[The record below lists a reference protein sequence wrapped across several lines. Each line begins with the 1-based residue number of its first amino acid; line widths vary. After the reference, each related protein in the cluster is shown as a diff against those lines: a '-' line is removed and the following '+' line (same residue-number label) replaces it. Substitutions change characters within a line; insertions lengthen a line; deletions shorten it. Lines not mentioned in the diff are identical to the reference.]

1 MLYKIADF
9 IEFNPN
15 RQGLA
20 AVIEEFNHKY
30 ANSWLLLNGTPHLIH
45 QIKQNGQKLIASPM
59 GELSKDYT
67 DIKSIQNITPK
78 TGLYANKER
87 LVYLYRIPNRQWTKG
102 FSTGN
107 NYQYKSLAK
116 DANVKGDVNIIKH
129 LFDPTTRYHPE
140 SMIFDGK
147 VFLHWQKIGYTDNNS
162 GKIHVNNNR
171 FIKELEEL
179 WPQYRIT
186 LDAHNPPK
194 DMDARLITD
203 F

>member
-1 MLYKIADF
+1 MLNKIADF
-9 IEFNPN
+9 IEFNVN
-15 RQGLA
+15 RQGYA

-30 ANSWLLLNGTPHLIH
+30 ANSWILLNGTPHLIH
-45 QIKQNGQKLIASPM
+45 QIKQNGQKLVASPM

-102 FSTGN
+102 FSAGN

-116 DANVKGDVNIIKH
+116 DPTVRGDINIIKH
-129 LFDPTTRYHPE
+129 LFDPTTVFQPE
-140 SMIFDGK
+140 TMIFDDK
-147 VFLHWQKIGYTDNNS
+147 VFLHWQKIGNLNPLS

-186 LDAHNPPK
+186 LDALNQPK
-194 DMDARLITD
+194 DMDVKLILD